1 MKKFAQIGLTNG
13 QDHDIIKLVG
23 RHVCFGQLAQ
33 LVEHIL
39 DVDGVSGS
47 TPLLPINRIMH
58 IMMVCVA
65 IAAMHNGQSGA
76 NPGQSCYRIDQSLRS
91 KSENQ
96 PH

>member
-1 MKKFAQIGLTNG
+1 
-13 QDHDIIKLVG
+13 
-23 RHVCFGQLAQ
+23 
-33 LVEHIL
+33 
-39 DVDGVSGS
+39 
-47 TPLLPINRIMH
+47 LPINRIMH